1 MMFTIAAVTLGLPL
15 MAQTQPATTRLPALK
30 PVGKH
35 MVDPRGNRVTL
46 RGVNLGNWFVIEP
59 WMLAMTEGDEKVAD
73 QFEFEQIL
81 ESRFGSAERQRLME
95 VYRTHWLSEKDFQVI
110 RSFRFNL
117 IRLPLNYRQFE
128 DDSRP
133 MRLRPDAWKW
143 VDRAVDLAERHG
155 MYVILDMHGVQ
166 GGQSVY
172 DHTGHAGQNKLWGSA
187 ENQARLAWL
196 WRQIAQRY
204 RNRSAV
210 VAYDV
215 FNEPYG
221 GSKADQVK
229 VFRQS
234 LASIRSVDPDKLVF
248 AHGNWDTF
256 THYGNPA
263 ENGWRNVGFQ
273 MHYYP
278 GLFGN
283 GQPTITTH
291 ARHVQFLEGVARQVD
306 AWNVPFLVGEMNVV
320 FQSAGGPSMMRRMY
334 DIHEKNGW
342 MTTMWS
348 YKVLSRAGRIG
359 NASWGM
365 VTNAEAWTPPNLRA
379 DSKTQIEAKFRSL
392 SSMKLE
398 VYGELR
404 EKLAAVKYS
413 PPPLPALPPVRLT
426 APGQDS
432 LPGWSQVDIGGSRPG
447 GMVRRPD
454 GALALYGGGDDIWG
468 SSDQFRFLHQRV
480 RGDFTVDVMLKAV
493 EDVEAYTK
501 AGLMVRAGLDADAPH
516 ALVSMFPGGG
526 LQFARR
532 ESPGG
537 TTTEVAAL
545 EHDRVENVR
554 LRIVRR
560 GAQLTAFVQLTPSSE
575 WRKMGETTLP
585 ALGAEAEVGVVSLSH
600 DNGRLAE
607 VIYRDLRLSQP

>member
-1 MMFTIAAVTLGLPL
+1 MITIAALILGMPMLAPRPLASASLPS
-15 MAQTQPATTRLPALK
+15 LK

-35 MVDPRGNRVTL
+35 MVDPQGRRVEL

-59 WMLAMTEGDEKVAD
+59 WMLAMTDGDEKVSD

-81 ESRFGSAERQRLME
+81 ETRFGGAERQRLMDL
-95 VYRTHWLSEKDFQVI
+95 YRNHWLTEKDFQII
-110 RSFRFNL
+110 RTFRFNL

-133 MRLRPDAWKW
+133 MQLRPDAWKW
-143 VDRAVDLAERHG
+143 VDRAVEMAERNG

-187 ENQARLAWL
+187 SNQARLAWL
-196 WRQIAQRY
+196 WQQIARRY
-204 RNRSAV
+204 RTRSAV

-221 GSKADQVK
+221 GSKPDQVK
-229 VFRQS
+229 VFRTA

-248 AHGNWDTF
+248 AHGNWDSF
-256 THYGNPA
+256 SHYGNPLD
-263 ENGWRNVGFQ
+263 NGWRNVGFQ

-291 ARHVQFLEGVARQVD
+291 ARHIQAMEGVARQVD
-306 AWNVPFLVGEMNVV
+306 ELNVPFLVGEMNVV

-334 DIHEKNGW
+334 DLHTRNGW

-348 YKVLSRAGRIG
+348 YKVLSRSGKIG

-365 VTNAEAWTPPNLRA
+365 VTNADAWTPPNLRTDTKA
-379 DSKTQIEAKFRSL
+379 RIEARFRSL
-392 SSMKLE
+392 SSMNLE
-398 VYGELR
+398 VYTELR
-404 EKLAAVKYS
+404 DKLAAKTYT
-413 PPPLPALPPVRLT
+413 PPPLPALPAVRLT
-426 APGQDS
+426 APGRDE
-432 LPGWSQVDIGGSRPG
+432 LPGWSQVDVGGSRTG
-447 GMVRRPD
+447 GLVRRPD
-454 GALALYGGGDDIWG
+454 GAFALYGGGDDIWG
-468 SSDQFRFLHQRV
+468 SSDQFRFLHQRI
-480 RGDFTVDVMLKAV
+480 RGDFTVEVLLKSV
-493 EDVEAYTK
+493 EDVETYTK
-501 AGLMVRAGLDADAPH
+501 AGLMVRAGLSADAPH
-516 ALVSMFPGGG
+516 VIVSMFPGGG

-532 ESPGG
+532 ETPGG
-537 TTTEVAAL
+537 ATAEVAVL
-545 EHDRVENVR
+545 QHDRVENVK
-554 LRIVRR
+554 LRIQRR
-560 GAQLTAFVQLTPSSE
+560 GAQLIAFVRLTPSSE
-575 WRKMGETTLP
+575 WRAMGSTTLP
-585 ALGAEAEVGVVSLSH
+585 SMGTEAEVGVVSLSH

-607 VIYRDLRLSQP
+607 VVYRDLRVSQP